1 MRLNLRRPK
10 NPEIEAPNASFH
22 AVMAHLAASRASKES
37 LAPSIVRNRVTQ
49 DSLQAMRE
57 RLSSV

>member
-1 MRLNLRRPK
+1 MRLNLLRSK
-10 NPEIEAPNASFH
+10 SSEIEVRNASFH
-22 AVMAHLAASRASKES
+22 AVMDHLAASRASKES